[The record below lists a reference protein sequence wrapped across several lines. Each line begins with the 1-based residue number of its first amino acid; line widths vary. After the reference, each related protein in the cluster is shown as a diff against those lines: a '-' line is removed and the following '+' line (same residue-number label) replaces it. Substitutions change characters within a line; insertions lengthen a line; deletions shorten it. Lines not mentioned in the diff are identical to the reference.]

1 MVEPGLERSVRQ
13 KFREPGV
20 HGAVLTE
27 ALASRFAAQIQVST
41 DYDLARAL
49 KIDPRA
55 VRAARNLATRQASGE
70 IGWAPYAEPR
80 IMSTSANT
88 ELAVPHANLT

>member
-1 MVEPGLERSVRQ
+1 
-13 KFREPGV
+13 V

-49 KIDPRA
+49 KIDPKA
-55 VRAARNLATRQASGE
+55 VQVARNLATRQAGGE
-70 IGWAPYAEPR
+70 IGWAPYAGTR
-80 IMSTSANT
+80 IMPSSANS
-88 ELAVPHANLT
+88 ELAVPMQA